1 MLSFIEKN
9 NVQKKKNTR
18 IKMEHDASLSDLD
31 LVGES
36 WRDLM

>member
-1 MLSFIEKN
+1 MS
-9 NVQKKKNTR
+9 KKKKHTHTH

-36 WRDLM
+36 RRDLV